1 MLSGMMVCLAELTK
15 VALVQDLSS
24 VLLVAGVV
32 AALFHLLGWPKV
44 IGYMAA
50 GALIRVEPLRSL
62 MIADEA
68 SINVLANLGVIF
80 LMLNLGLDLN
90 IRKLRKAGGT
100 VFPAAAVDLGMM
112 LLFGYAA
119 GRYVLHWD
127 LIPSIFMGAVI
138 CDSSTTLLAKSL
150 AEMKCEREK
159 FAGIIFGTT
168 ISEDVLTIGVMA
180 VLTGLALT
188 GRFQAGELAS
198 QLGLLGLFLT
208 GVLVFGL
215 LLLPRL
221 LNRLLSRLQDDE
233 TMLVIIMGICF
244 GIALIAERMQF
255 SLALGAF
262 LVGAVV
268 GESKVRT
275 RVTAGLN
282 GVRSIFSAVF
292 FVTIGMMVDPASM
305 WANRWPIL
313 MFVGI
318 VLLGK
323 TMNCTVVCFLTGQS
337 VRDSLRIGVGLAQ
350 IGDFAYLVALLGVTL
365 QHGAS
370 PYPEMYQIAVG
381 VSIITT
387 LLNPFLLR
395 GAGPAADWLMAYLPA
410 RATAGIE
417 GYTRWM
423 TRVASELQMGGRQR
437 DAMRNGVFLCIAAG
451 LLGVVFM
458 TGDWLSEYEPLRA
471 ALPRLL
477 RDNMELTMWL
487 ASHVLALPLLAA
499 GWLTSRRL
507 AAVLSQAGRDGTD
520 GYSHLRRWQTAL
532 RHMTGV
538 AVSIVCFG
546 ALLLEYLYLSTLL
559 FWNLWVAVVVMTILA
574 IVAWLFWDHLH
585 RLVLDAQQTL
595 QDVMTREEE
604 AFEEPKT
611 MLSQREFVVRLEPGA
626 GAVGASLRRLRLRN
640 ATGATVTRIVRA
652 DGQRLDAPGPDDR
665 LNAGDT
671 LSILCEKGSEAT
683 VQAYLNRAEAPD
695 AAPEVVELPLP
706 ETSGLVGLTLRQAR
720 LRNET
725 GATVLSIR
733 RRAGRLISSPGAD
746 ERLEAGDTLLVT
758 CAHNDL
764 GRAREY
770 LARTAPPSSVLASSG
785 GLPQL
790 LDIHVERLTLPQGSP
805 LCGRPLAE
813 LRLRNVTGA
822 TVAAIRR
829 NGSHLDGMPGPD
841 SVMLP
846 GDEVAVMGTSEQLD
860 AVRRLAA
867 APPPPQA

>member
-15 VALVQDLSS
+15 DALVQDLSS

-275 RVTAGLN
+275 RVTSGLN

-292 FVTIGMMVDPASM
+292 FVTIGMMVDPTSM

-323 TMNCTVVCFLTGQS
+323 TMNCTTVSFLTGQS

-395 GAGPAADWLMAYLPA
+395 GAGPAADWLMAHLPA
-410 RATAGIE
+410 RAAAGVDA
-417 GYTRWM
+417 YTRWM
-423 TRVASELQMGGRQR
+423 ARVGSDLRMGGRQR

-458 TGDWLSEYEPLRA
+458 TGDWLSEYEPLRT

-477 RDNMELTMWL
+477 RDHMELTMWL
-487 ASHVLALPLLAA
+487 ACHVLALPLLAA

-507 AAVLSQAGRDGTD
+507 AAVLSQTGRETGD
-520 GYSHLRRWQTAL
+520 YSHLRRWQTAL

-538 AVSIVCFG
+538 AVSLVCFG

-559 FWNLWVAVVVMTILA
+559 FWNLWVAVVVLTILA

-604 AFEEPKT
+604 TFEEPKT
-611 MLSQREFVVRLEPGA
+611 MLSQREMLVRLEPGA
-626 GAVGASLRRLRLRN
+626 GAVGVSLRRLRLRN

-665 LNAGDT
+665 LEAGDT
-671 LSILCEKGSEAT
+671 LCLLCEKGSEAA

-695 AAPEVVELPLP
+695 AAPEVVELTIP
-706 ETSGLVGLTLRQAR
+706 ETSGLVGLSLRQAR

-733 RRAGRLISSPGAD
+733 RRGGRLISSPGAD
-746 ERLEAGDTLLVT
+746 ERLEAGDVLQVT
-758 CAHNDL
+758 CAHDDL

-770 LARTAPPSSVLASSG
+770 LARTAPPSAVMASSG
-785 GLPQL
+785 GLSQL
-790 LDIHVERLTLPQGSP
+790 LDIHVERLTLPENSP
-805 LCGRPLAE
+805 LCGKPLAE

-822 TVAAIRR
+822 TVAAIHR
-829 NGSHLDGMPGPD
+829 NGSPLEGLPGPD

-867 APPPPQA
+867 PPQD